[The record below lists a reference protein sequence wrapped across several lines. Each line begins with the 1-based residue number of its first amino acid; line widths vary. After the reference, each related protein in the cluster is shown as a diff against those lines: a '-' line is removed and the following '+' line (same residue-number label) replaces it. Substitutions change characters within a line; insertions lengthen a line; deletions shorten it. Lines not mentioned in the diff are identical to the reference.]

1 MKVVVGA
8 LSQEKA
14 FSVIVK
20 NVYRRACTIPDP
32 VTDTVLVTG
41 GYWTRPVDIV
51 SR

>member
-8 LSQEKA
+8 LLGQEKA
-14 FSVIVK
+14 VIMK

-41 GYWTRPVDIV
+41 GYWTRPVNIV